1 MSSAT
6 GTIAPPRYP
15 GYAASRR
22 MSWLES
28 LSQPNSAAR
37 NFIYSATFWVA
48 VTDTIGL
55 VTSAEFVDPD
65 LFGGIPWLE
74 FGRVRPMHVNGVA
87 FLWLSM
93 GYVGVFFYIIPKLCG
108 RPLYSERLANITMIL
123 WNIWGVA
130 LILTLGAGMT
140 QAREYAEAIWPLDIW
155 FVILLGLTAY
165 NIFMTLATRI
175 EPKLYVSVWYIIG
188 ALVWFP
194 NVYMIGNVIW
204 NPPFGALQGIDDSV
218 WQWFYGHNIL
228 GLWFTT
234 GGVGIAYYMIPA
246 ITRTP
251 VYSHL
256 LSLVGFWTLGLFYT
270 MVGQH
275 HLLQT
280 PTPGWLKTV
289 ATLGSISLFVPV
301 LTFITNIFMTMRG
314 NWQKIYESVPLK
326 FIITGVIF
334 YLITCIQGP
343 FQATQSFN
351 RLIHFTQWIIGHA
364 HLALLGAFTFILMG
378 ACYYVIPMTLG
389 RRIFSVKLAEAQFW
403 LMTLGFL
410 GFFISLQI
418 AGLIQGACWMTTNHS
433 VYWCLTAIRPYLI
446 ARSVSGALMVSGG
459 WIQLYNL
466 YKTATAGEFI
476 TAPAPAAVEAGGL

>member
-1 MSSAT
+1 MSSVA
-6 GTIAPPRYP
+6 GSLALPGSSRAP
-15 GYAASRR
+15 ARR
-22 MSWLES
+22 MSFMES
-28 LSQPNSAAR
+28 LSVPNSAAR

-48 VTDTIGL
+48 LTDTMGL
-55 VTSAEFVDPD
+55 ITSAEFVDPD
-65 LFGGIPWLE
+65 LFGGIPFME
-74 FGRVRPMHVNGVA
+74 FGRMRSMHVNGVT

-93 GYVGVFFYIIPKLCG
+93 GYVGAFCYIIPKLCG
-108 RPLYSERLANITMIL
+108 RPLYSERLANFTMIL
-123 WNIWGVA
+123 WNFWGAA
-130 LILTLGAGMT
+130 LMLTLAAGMT
-140 QAREYAEAIWPLDIW
+140 QAREYAEAIWPLDIL
-155 FVILLGLTAY
+155 FIIILGMVAY
-165 NIFMTLATRI
+165 NLFMTIASRV
-175 EPKLYVSVWYIIG
+175 EPKMYVSMWYIIG
-188 ALVWFP
+188 AMVWFP
-194 NVYMIGNVIW
+194 NVYIIGNVIW
-204 NPPFGALQGIDDSV
+204 NPPYGSLQGIDDSV
-218 WQWFYGHNIL
+218 WNWFYGHNIL

-289 ATLGSISLFVPV
+289 ATLGSISLFIPV
-301 LTFITNIFMTMRG
+301 LTFIANIFMTMRG

-326 FIITGVIF
+326 FVVTGVIF

-378 ACYYVIPMTLG
+378 ACYYIVPITLG
-389 RRIFSVKLAEAQFW
+389 RRIYSVKLAETQFW

-446 ARSVSGALMVSGG
+446 ARSVSGALMVTGG
-459 WIQLYNL
+459 WIQIYNL
-466 YKTATAGEFI
+466 YKTATAGEYI
-476 TAPAPAAVEAGGL
+476 ASPPPAAAEAGGL

>member
-1 MSSAT
+1 MSS
-6 GTIAPPRYP
+6 IA
-15 GYAASRR
+15 GGIGLADVTTTSTSRR
-22 MSWLES
+22 FSFLES
-28 LSQPNSAAR
+28 MATPHSAAR
-37 NFIYSATFWVA
+37 LFIYSATFWVA
-48 VTDTIGL
+48 ITDTLGL
-55 VTSAEFVDPD
+55 VTSGEFVDPD
-65 LFGGIPWLE
+65 LFGGIPWME
-74 FGRVRPMHVNGVA
+74 FGRIRAEHVNGVT

-93 GYVGVFFYIIPKLCG
+93 GYVGCFFYIVPKLCG
-108 RPLYSERLANITMIL
+108 RPLYSERLGNLTGWL

-130 LILTLGAGMT
+130 LTATLGAGLT
-140 QAREYAEAIWPLDIW
+140 QAREYAEAIWPLDIL
-155 FVILLGLTAY
+155 FLVILGLVAY
-165 NIFMTLATRI
+165 NVFMTIASRL
-175 EPKLYVSVWYIIG
+175 EPKMFVSLWYIIG

-194 NVYMIGNVIW
+194 NVYAIGNVIW
-204 NPPFGALQGIDDSV
+204 NPPYGSLQGIDDSV
-218 WQWFYGHNIL
+218 WNWFYGHNIL

-251 VYSHL
+251 IYSHL

-326 FIITGVIF
+326 FVITGVIF

-343 FQATQSFN
+343 FQATQTFN

-378 ACYYVIPMTLG
+378 ACYYIIPITLG
-389 RRIFSVKLAEAQFW
+389 RRIYSVKLAETQFW

-446 ARSVSGALMVSGG
+446 IRSVSGALMVSGG

-466 YKTATAGEFI
+466 YKTATAGQYI
-476 TAPAPAAVEAGGL
+476 TAAAPAAAEAGGL